1 MMFRKGAEANLY
13 LEPFGRIIHA
23 PGKGKVVV
31 KERIP
36 KRYRIKELDEK
47 LRKYRTSLEAK
58 LLTDAK
64 KAGVPTPVIY
74 QIDLRNT
81 RVVME
86 FIGGPQLKRVLN
98 EPGFRNRRRLCHLVG
113 RLVARLHKA
122 GIVHG
127 DLTTSNMILA
137 KDGRLYFVD
146 FGLGEYNPSVE
157 ARGVDLHLLK
167 RALQSVH
174 FRIVEEAYREVLRG
188 YRSEFGERAREV
200 IERAEEIERRGR
212 YVEKEER
219 IWH

>member
-1 MMFRKGAEANLY
+1 
-13 LEPFGRIIHA
+13 
-23 PGKGKVVV
+23 
-31 KERIP
+31 
-36 KRYRIKELDEK
+36 
-47 LRKYRTSLEAK
+47 
-58 LLTDAK
+58 
-64 KAGVPTPVIY
+64 
-74 QIDLRNT
+74 
-81 RVVME
+81 
-86 FIGGPQLKRVLN
+86 
-98 EPGFRNRRRLCHLVG
+98 
-113 RLVARLHKA
+113 
-122 GIVHG
+122 
-127 DLTTSNMILA
+127 MILA